1 MFEKEPS
8 PWGDVPGSPPEK
20 KNEMSEDISV
30 GDEIGQLVREG
41 RFCEAAKIY
50 GQWSGANPIDSKLA
64 IDRLAHKHDLAPHSG
79 CLSYL
84 MLLLF
89 GLGYALFESVRLGGQ
104 WLG

>member
-8 PWGDVPGSPPEK
+8 PREDGPGRPPEK
-20 KNEMSEDISV
+20 KNEMCEDSS
-30 GDEIGQLVREG
+30 GGEEIGQLVREG
-41 RFCEAAKIY
+41 RFGEAAKIY